1 MRTPAEMIMGVA
13 AVAANLVTAAPAH
26 ARDYF
31 IDGRAAQDRISEVPS
46 ANANGR
52 LDRCW
57 YVLDVSLCDRDTP
70 EDNPTGR
77 ATNGRPDP
85 SLVRP

>member
-1 MRTPAEMIMGVA
+1 MILGVA

-31 IDGRAAQDRISEVPS
+31 IDGRAASQHRTSEGPP
-46 ANANGR
+46 ANANGGN
-52 LDRCW
+52 DRCW

-70 EDNPTGR
+70 ED
-77 ATNGRPDP
+77 DP
-85 SLVRP
+85 RGHVAK

>member
-1 MRTPAEMIMGVA
+1 MRTPAEMIYVA

-31 IDGRAAQDRISEVPS
+31 IDGRAAQHRISEVPP
-46 ANANGR
+46 ANADGG